1 MESLINTAQNIGTV
15 VAVILMSIFFC
26 KQYIDKYKKD
36 YSTAIPKGVIK
47 QNGIDVEIE
56 QKMNY
61 YKELLK
67 ADRVLLFEFHNGQ
80 HYSSYRSALK
90 MSPSYEVFRA
100 GLESIRNECSNL
112 PIAIM
117 PNYLA
122 EIISTGYSYCP
133 NIENIHTNMQSTYS
147 FKKALGI
154 NAYYDRAIKD
164 VDGNIIGF
172 VAVEW
177 NHAIPEHVHLL
188 EDYGDELD
196 HLAWYLE
203 ESIKRLVE
211 IDRSIKKRK

>member
-1 MESLINTAQNIGTV
+1 MVDELHKETIVEDLKQNDILQKELEILDNVSLESL
-15 VAVILMSIFFC
+15 
-26 KQYIDKYKKD
+26 DKYKKE

-100 GLESIRNECSNL
+100 GLDSIRNECSNL
-112 PIAIM
+112 PIAVM

-122 EIISTGYSYCP
+122 EIINNGYSYCSD
-133 NIENIHTNMQSTYS
+133 IENIKGIMNSTYS
-147 FKKALGI
+147 FKKALNI
-154 NAYYDRAIKD
+154 RAYYDRAIKD
-164 VDGNIIGF
+164 EEGNIQKE
-172 VAVEW
+172 V
-177 NHAIPEHVHLL
+177 AIPSL
-188 EDYGDELD
+188 ESFMDTINEKMALILD
-196 HLAWYLE
+196 DATDQWG
-203 ESIKRLVE
+203 IKVLIVTKL
-211 IDRSIKKRK
+211 IMKY

>member
-1 MESLINTAQNIGTV
+1 MDSLISTAQNIGSI
-15 VAVILMSIFFC
+15 VAIIMMSIYFC
-26 KQYIDKYKKD
+26 KQYIDKYKKE
-36 YSTAIPKGVIK
+36 YSTAIPKGVVQ
-47 QNGIDVEIE
+47 QNNIDIEIE

-122 EIISTGYSYCP
+122 DIINNGYSYCS
-133 NIENIHTNMQSTYS
+133 NIENIKGTMNSTYS
-147 FKKALGI
+147 FKQNLGI
-154 NAYYDRAIKD
+154 HAYYDRAVKD
-164 VDGNIIGF
+164 EEGNIIGF

-177 NHAIPEHVHLL
+177 NNPIPAHIHLL

-196 HLAWYLE
+196 RLAWYLE
-203 ESIKRLVE
+203 EAIKRLVE
-211 IDRSIKKRK
+211 IDTKIKKQK

>member
-1 MESLINTAQNIGTV
+1 MDSLIDTAQNIGTV

-26 KQYIDKYKKD
+26 KQYIDKYKKE

-100 GLESIRNECSNL
+100 GLDSIRNECSNL
-112 PIAIM
+112 PIAVM

-122 EIISTGYSYCP
+122 EIINNGYSYCSD
-133 NIENIHTNMQSTYS
+133 IENIKGIMNSTYS
-147 FKKALGI
+147 FKKALNI
-154 NAYYDRAIKD
+154 KAYYDRAIKD
-164 VDGNIIGF
+164 EEGNIIGF

-177 NHAIPEHVHLL
+177 NNPIPNHIHLL
-188 EDYGDELD
+188 ENYSDELD

-203 ESIKRLVE
+203 ESVKKLVE
-211 IDRSIKKRK
+211 IDRSIKKKR

>member
-1 MESLINTAQNIGTV
+1 MDTLLSTAQ
-15 VAVILMSIFFC
+15 AVGSAIAMILLSIFFC
-26 KQYIDKYKKD
+26 KQYIDKYKKENAL
-36 YSTAIPKGVIK
+36 TIPMGVVK
-47 QNGIDVEIE
+47 QNAIDVEIE

-90 MSPSYEVFRA
+90 MSPSYEVYRA

-112 PIAIM
+112 PISIM

-122 EIISTGYSYCP
+122 EIISEGYSYCP
-133 NIENIHTNMQSTYS
+133 DIEQTKGRMGSTYT
-147 FKKALGI
+147 FKKSLGI
-154 NAYYDRAIKD
+154 HAYYDRAIHNE
-164 VDGNIIGF
+164 DGNIIGF

-177 NHAIPEHVHLL
+177 NNPIPEYIHLQ
-188 EDYGDELD
+188 EDFADDLD

-203 ESIKRLVE
+203 ESVKKLVKMDQNIKR
-211 IDRSIKKRK
+211 KK